1 MVVGAGVRVGTAG
14 YLRCC
19 VGGRWSLGLGVRA
32 MSDFKVGDKIRR
44 TTWNPEY
51 WMQVEWV
58 GDSTYAGRREG
69 GQDCMN
75 VDFVTPS

>member
-44 TTWNPEY
+44 TGHRSMSINRPVIVKITQNKE
-51 WMQVEWV
+51 
-58 GDSTYAGRREG
+58 
-69 GQDCMN
+69 
-75 VDFVTPS
+75 